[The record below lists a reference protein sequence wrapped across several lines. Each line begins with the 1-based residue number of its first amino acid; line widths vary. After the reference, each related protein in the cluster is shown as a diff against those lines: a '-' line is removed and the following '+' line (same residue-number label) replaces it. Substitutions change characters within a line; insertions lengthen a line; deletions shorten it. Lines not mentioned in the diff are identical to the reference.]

1 MKTRKLIA
9 TAAMMLATT
18 MWLTAAQT
26 NTELFNFVVANGVV
40 PDANYSGFADTH
52 LITVTNPVSVI
63 SDLRVTLNISG
74 GYNGDLYAYL
84 VHGSGFAVLLN
95 RVGRTSGNLFGYGD
109 AGLNLTLS
117 DSAAGDIHLYGGN
130 GGSPLTG
137 VWQPDG
143 RNVAPTTVLDTNTR
157 NALLGSFTGLSA
169 NGLWTL
175 FVADFAVG
183 DQSTLQSWGLQIT
196 TIPEP
201 AIGALGILAGAI
213 IGLRILLFPSRR
225 RPRK

>member
-18 MWLTAAQT
+18 VWPTAAQT
-26 NTELFNFVVANGVV
+26 NTELFSFVVANGVV
-40 PDANYSGFADTH
+40 PDANYSGFADTQP
-52 LITVTNPVSVI
+52 IIMASPFGTI
-63 SDLRVTLNISG
+63 SDVKVTLNISG

-95 RVGRTSGNLFGYGD
+95 RPGRTSGNLFGYGD
-109 AGLNLTLS
+109 AGFNLTLS

-130 GGSPLTG
+130 GGSTLSG

-143 RNVAPTTVLDTNTR
+143 RNVAPATVLGADTR
-157 NALLGSFTGLSA
+157 SALLGSFTDQSA

-183 DQSTLQSWGLQIT
+183 DQSTLQSWGLEIT

-201 AIGALGILAGAI
+201 AMGVLGILAGALV
-213 IGLRILLFPSRR
+213 GLRALLFSSPR
-225 RPRK
+225 RPR